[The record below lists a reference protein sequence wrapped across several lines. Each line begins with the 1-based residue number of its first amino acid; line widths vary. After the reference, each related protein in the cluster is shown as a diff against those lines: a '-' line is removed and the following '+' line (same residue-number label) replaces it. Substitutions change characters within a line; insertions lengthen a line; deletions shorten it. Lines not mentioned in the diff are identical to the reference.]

1 MRESNIIIRNPRTLG
16 YSPLNRHV
24 QNGTVRNE
32 MIAIKTDKENPYPI
46 NTQFINRAT
55 RRMMMK
61 NPNKNTNNAK
71 INKCRRQYIE
81 LRPEAIKYRIV
92 SAAENITKGKG
103 ITETKEFD
111 GFRKPTLINHY
122 QTKRFGK

>member
-1 MRESNIIIRNPRTLG
+1 MRKNTPVTVSYTKLG
-16 YSPLNRHV
+16 QKVYSGDLIPIALNR
-24 QNGTVRNE
+24 QQRK
-32 MIAIKTDKENPYPI
+32 M
-46 NTQFINRAT
+46 FS
-55 RRMMMK
+55 K

-81 LRPEAIKYRIV
+81 LRPEAVQYRTI

-103 ITETKEFD
+103 ITETKEFY

>member
-1 MRESNIIIRNPRTLG
+1 MRKNTPVTVSYTKLG
-16 YSPLNRHV
+16 QKVYSGDLIPIAPNR
-24 QNGTVRNE
+24 Q
-32 MIAIKTDKENPYPI
+32 
-46 NTQFINRAT
+46 Q
-55 RRMMMK
+55 RRMFSK

-81 LRPEAIKYRIV
+81 LRPIARIFEKIKEMGFKVI
-92 SAAENITKGKG
+92 
-103 ITETKEFD
+103 